1 MSLEKI
7 HSIEL
12 RVRFLQELIDCL
24 QHYLPDTYQL
34 LMDEMDSQQRLLME
48 YKIKAF
54 YQETSYEPQ
63 N

>member
-12 RVRFLQELIDCL
+12 RVRFLQEQIDCL

-48 YKIKAF
+48 LKIKSF